1 MIKVVI
7 KVIVLRK
14 SMALNRG
21 NIIMKRITN
30 QTNFKKQKII
40 EKMIIVQKNLSM
52 IGGPINWK
60 LNLPRGQNLSMIGKI
75 KQIEQIGLINLS
87 MIGKINNLIVG
98 KEVIVVIV
106 TIRMISINTIDK
118 IKEMKYQ
125 KIKKNQ
131 STKIIKIKC

>member
-52 IGGPINWK
+52 IG
-60 LNLPRGQNLSMIGKI
+60 KI
-75 KQIEQIGLINLS
+75 KQIEQIGLIDLS

-106 TIRMISINTIDK
+106 TIRMISINTIDMMIDK